1 MQLPKRFYNDTLF
14 NCLTRTQLLD
24 SFNYYFDKEYYKIW
38 LLIDRKNGKMVGH
51 ACMRRTIWDR
61 QNVEICYEVFDEKLE
76 GTTMENFICKTMENW
91 NQKSNKINKL
101 LIKIRNKDKEMKLL
115 LNQLGFAKTSIFAYN
130 EYWNWSR

>member
-1 MQLPKRFYNDTLF
+1 
-14 NCLTRTQLLD
+14 
-24 SFNYYFDKEYYKIW
+24 
-38 LLIDRKNGKMVGH
+38 
-51 ACMRRTIWDR
+51 MRRTIWDR